1 MSRTNLES
9 NLSSAQSVGE
19 KLLILL
25 KKHGPMQASEA
36 GEHLGTT
43 GEAARQQFTKLA
55 RDGMVEAHSEC
66 RGVGRPVQRW
76 HLTALGNKRFPDC
89 HAELTVKILTTIRR
103 ELGEDAIGK
112 IITARENEAR
122 RDYFDKLQGADTL
135 EERIVRLVAIRTE
148 EGYMAQWEKEPEGSW
163 LIIENHCPICSAA
176 RMCQGFCR
184 AELEL
189 FQTVLDANVERVEYL
204 LTGSRRCVYR
214 VIQQED

>member
-122 RDYFDKLQGADTL
+122 RDYFDKLQGAETL
-135 EERIVRLVAIRTE
+135 EERIIRLVAIRTE

-189 FQTVLDANVERVEYL
+189 FQTVLNASVERVEYL
-204 LTGSRRCVYR
+204 LTDSRRCVYR
-214 VIQQED
+214 VIQQEA

>member
-112 IITARENEAR
+112 ILPPVRMKPAATILINFRTQKLWKNALSASLPSAQRKAIWRNGKKNRKEA
-122 RDYFDKLQGADTL
+122 G
-135 EERIVRLVAIRTE
+135 
-148 EGYMAQWEKEPEGSW
+148 
-163 LIIENHCPICSAA
+163 
-176 RMCQGFCR
+176 
-184 AELEL
+184 
-189 FQTVLDANVERVEYL
+189 
-204 LTGSRRCVYR
+204 
-214 VIQQED
+214 

>member
-76 HLTALGNKRFPDC
+76 HLTALGNKRFPDS

-103 ELGEDAIGK
+103 ELGEDAISR

-122 RDYFDKLQGADTL
+122 RDYFDKLRDAKTL
-135 EERIVRLVAIRTE
+135 EERIIRLVAIRTE

-204 LTGSRRCVYR
+204 LTDSRRCVYR
-214 VIQQED
+214 VVQQDD

>member
-76 HLTALGNKRFPDC
+76 HLTALGNKRFPDS

-122 RDYFDKLQGADTL
+122 RDYFDKLRGAETL
-135 EERIVRLVAIRTE
+135 EERIIRLVAIRTE

-189 FQTVLDANVERVEYL
+189 FQTVLNASVERVEYL
-204 LTGSRRCVYR
+204 LTDSRRCVYR

>member
-25 KKHGPMQASEA
+25 RKHGPMQASEA

-122 RDYFDKLQGADTL
+122 RDYFDKLQGAETL
-135 EERIVRLVAIRTE
+135 EERIIRLVAIRTE

-189 FQTVLDANVERVEYL
+189 FQTVLNASVERVEYL
-204 LTGSRRCVYR
+204 LTDSRRCVYR

>member
-1 MSRTNLES
+1 MSRANLES

-112 IITARENEAR
+112 IITARENQAR
-122 RDYFDKLQGADTL
+122 RDYFDKLQGAETL
-135 EERIVRLVAIRTE
+135 EERIIRLVAIRTE

-189 FQTVLDANVERVEYL
+189 FQTVLNASVERVEYL
-204 LTGSRRCVYR
+204 LTDSRRCVYR
-214 VIQQED
+214 VIQ

>member
-9 NLSSAQSVGE
+9 SLSSAQSVGE

>member
-36 GEHLGTT
+36 GGHLGTT

-76 HLTALGNKRFPDC
+76 HLTTLGNKRFPDS

-103 ELGEDAIGK
+103 ELGEDAISK

>member
-76 HLTALGNKRFPDC
+76 HLTALGNKRFPDS

-122 RDYFDKLQGADTL
+122 RDYFDKLQGAQTL
-135 EERIVRLVAIRTE
+135 EERIIRLVAIRTE

-184 AELEL
+184 TELEL

-214 VIQQED
+214 VIQQEN

>member
-122 RDYFDKLQGADTL
+122 RDYFDKLQGAETL
-135 EERIVRLVAIRTE
+135 EERIIRLVAIRTE

-189 FQTVLDANVERVEYL
+189 FQTVLNASVERVEYL
-204 LTGSRRCVYR
+204 LTDSRRCVYR
-214 VIQQED
+214 VIQ

>member
-89 HAELTVKILTTIRR
+89 HAELMVKILTTIRR

-122 RDYFDKLQGADTL
+122 RDYFDKLQGAETL
-135 EERIVRLVAIRTE
+135 EERIIRLVAIRTE

-189 FQTVLDANVERVEYL
+189 FQTVLNASVERVEYL
-204 LTGSRRCVYR
+204 LTDSRRCVYR

>member
-76 HLTALGNKRFPDC
+76 HLTALGNKRFPDS

-103 ELGEDAIGK
+103 ELGEDAISK

-122 RDYFDKLQGADTL
+122 RDYFDKLQGAETL
-135 EERIVRLVAIRTE
+135 EERIIRLVAIRTE

-189 FQTVLDANVERVEYL
+189 FQTVLNANVERVEYL
-204 LTGSRRCVYR
+204 LTDSRRCVYR
-214 VIQQED
+214 VIQLKD

>member
-122 RDYFDKLQGADTL
+122 RDYFDKLQGAGTL
-135 EERIVRLVAIRTE
+135 EERIIRLVAIRTE

-189 FQTVLDANVERVEYL
+189 FQTVLNASVERVEYL
-204 LTGSRRCVYR
+204 LTDSRRCVYR

>member
-122 RDYFDKLQGADTL
+122 RDYFDKLQGAETL
-135 EERIVRLVAIRTE
+135 EERIIRLVAIRTE

-189 FQTVLDANVERVEYL
+189 FQTVLNASVERVEYL
-204 LTGSRRCVYR
+204 LTDSRRCVYR

>member
-76 HLTALGNKRFPDC
+76 HLTALGNKRFPDS

-103 ELGEDAIGK
+103 ELGEDAISR

-122 RDYFDKLQGADTL
+122 RDYFDKLQGAETL
-135 EERIVRLVAIRTE
+135 EERIIRLVAIRTE

-189 FQTVLDANVERVEYL
+189 FQTVLNASVERVEYL
-204 LTGSRRCVYR
+204 LTDSRRCVYR

>member
-103 ELGEDAIGK
+103 ELGEDAISK

>member
-76 HLTALGNKRFPDC
+76 HLTALGNKRFPDS

-122 RDYFDKLQGADTL
+122 RDYFDKLQGAATL
-135 EERIVRLVAIRTE
+135 EERIIRLVAIRTE

-204 LTGSRRCVYR
+204 LTDSRRCVYR
-214 VIQQED
+214 VVQQED

>member
-1 MSRTNLES
+1 MLRTNLES

-122 RDYFDKLQGADTL
+122 RDYFDKLQGAETL
-135 EERIVRLVAIRTE
+135 EERIIRLVAIRTE

-189 FQTVLDANVERVEYL
+189 FQTVLNASVERVEYL
-204 LTGSRRCVYR
+204 LTDSRRCVYR

>member
-36 GEHLGTT
+36 GKHLGTT

-122 RDYFDKLQGADTL
+122 RDYFDKLQGAETL
-135 EERIVRLVAIRTE
+135 EERIIRLVAIRTE

-189 FQTVLDANVERVEYL
+189 FQTVLNASVERVEYL
-204 LTGSRRCVYR
+204 LTDSRRCVYR

>member
-36 GEHLGTT
+36 EEHLGTT

-122 RDYFDKLQGADTL
+122 RDYFDKLQGAETL
-135 EERIVRLVAIRTE
+135 EERIIRLVAIRTE

-189 FQTVLDANVERVEYL
+189 FQTVLNASVERVEYL
-204 LTGSRRCVYR
+204 LTDSRRCVYR

>member
-76 HLTALGNKRFPDC
+76 HLTALGNKRFPDS

-122 RDYFDKLQGADTL
+122 RDYFDKLQGAETL
-135 EERIVRLVAIRTE
+135 EERIIRLVAIRTE

-189 FQTVLDANVERVEYL
+189 FQTVLNASVERVEYL
-204 LTGSRRCVYR
+204 LMDSRRCVYR
-214 VIQQED
+214 VIQQDD

>member
-43 GEAARQQFTKLA
+43 EEAARQQFTKLA

-122 RDYFDKLQGADTL
+122 RDYFDKLQGAETL
-135 EERIVRLVAIRTE
+135 EERIIRLVAIRTE

-189 FQTVLDANVERVEYL
+189 FQTVLNASVERVEYL
-204 LTGSRRCVYR
+204 LTDSRRCVYR

>member
-122 RDYFDKLQGADTL
+122 RDYFDKLQGAETL
-135 EERIVRLVAIRTE
+135 EERIIRLVAIRTE
-148 EGYMAQWEKEPEGSW
+148 EGDMAQWEKEPEGSW

>member
-122 RDYFDKLQGADTL
+122 RDYFDKLQGAETL
-135 EERIVRLVAIRTE
+135 EERIIRLVAIRTE

-189 FQTVLDANVERVEYL
+189 FQTVLNASVERVEYL
-204 LTGSRRCVYR
+204 LTDSRRCVYR
-214 VIQQED
+214 VVQQED

>member
-76 HLTALGNKRFPDC
+76 HLTALGNKRFPDS

-103 ELGEDAIGK
+103 ELGEDAISR

-122 RDYFDKLQGADTL
+122 RDYFDKLRGAKTL
-135 EERIVRLVAIRTE
+135 EERIIRLVAIRTE

-189 FQTVLDANVERVEYL
+189 FQTVLNASVERVEYL
-204 LTGSRRCVYR
+204 LTDSRRCVYR